1 MIKDSINKLEGI
13 LSIQAA
19 IAYDRETREKHLHP
33 KEQYKLD
40 QMCKQR
46 SPKTELMKDL
56 QRKLPDV
63 DYVLRD
69 SSSLNSTILI
79 DGEKP
84 SADMMPAWSKE
95 TEIAE
100 ELEELYEPMQMQD
113 AFNMLSKPRNERID
127 EYKKLLPEKI
137 SSQCSPRLIELLMA
151 EEIIEIFVPTDWTGM
166 NFDPLELDFLD
177 SLTENFR
184 TANNA
189 RHVNP
194 RLMEHAYKEFR
205 RLMGY
210 MYQYSTSPVASPLHI
225 APKATPPYIRF
236 CGDYTQLNQ
245 YIRCHHGYTPMHFIK
260 SA

>member
-1 MIKDSINKLEGI
+1 M
-13 LSIQAA
+13 QAA
-19 IAYDRETREKHLHP
+19 ISNDREKREKYLHP

-46 SPKTELMKDL
+46 NPKSELMKDL
-56 QRKLPDV
+56 QRKLPNV
-63 DYVLRD
+63 DYVLRE
-69 SSSLNSTILI
+69 SSSFNSTILI
-79 DGEKP
+79 DVEKP
-84 SADMMPAWSKE
+84 SEYMIPACSKE

-100 ELEELYEPMQMQD
+100 ELEGLYEPIQMQD
-113 AFNMLSKPRNERID
+113 AFNMLSKPRDERIE

-151 EEIIEIFVPTDWTGM
+151 EEIIEIFVPTEWTGM

-194 RLMEHAYKEFR
+194 RLM
-205 RLMGY
+205 
-210 MYQYSTSPVASPLHI
+210 
-225 APKATPPYIRF
+225 
-236 CGDYTQLNQ
+236 
-245 YIRCHHGYTPMHFIK
+245 
-260 SA
+260 

>member
-19 IAYDRETREKHLHP
+19 IAYDRETREKYLHP
-33 KEQYKLD
+33 KEQYNLD

-84 SADMMPAWSKE
+84 SADMIPAWSKE

-113 AFNMLSKPRNERID
+113 AFNMLD
-127 EYKKLLPEKI
+127 
-137 SSQCSPRLIELLMA
+137 
-151 EEIIEIFVPTDWTGM
+151 
-166 NFDPLELDFLD
+166 
-177 SLTENFR
+177 
-184 TANNA
+184 
-189 RHVNP
+189 
-194 RLMEHAYKEFR
+194 
-205 RLMGY
+205 
-210 MYQYSTSPVASPLHI
+210 
-225 APKATPPYIRF
+225 
-236 CGDYTQLNQ
+236 
-245 YIRCHHGYTPMHFIK
+245 
-260 SA
+260 